1 MRLSSSINLLARIQ
15 NGQKKHGVVL
25 GGKYMLEHLNIN
37 YEVTKYDNK
46 GMKDLFEKCITHKNK
61 INIFGGDHSLSI
73 ATLGASLYKTN
84 GDVKVVWVDAHADMN
99 TPYTSPSGNR
109 HGMPVA
115 HSLGLFKSG
124 LIPENIPLLKPSNLY
139 YIGLRDLDPFE
150 IDFISMNNIKVFTV
164 DQANND
170 PQSVYEE
177 INQNKL
183 PTHFSFD
190 IDSVDPK
197 FVSSTGTPVK
207 NGLTVQSAKEL
218 VRYFT
223 EDNKTMLKEFVEV
236 NPCLGNYEKSYDIIT
251 EILDEIY
258 LD

>member
-1 MRLSSSINLLARIQ
+1 
-15 NGQKKHGVVL
+15 
-25 GGKYMLEHLNIN
+25 
-37 YEVTKYDNK
+37 
-46 GMKDLFEKCITHKNK
+46 
-61 INIFGGDHSLSI
+61 
-73 ATLGASLYKTN
+73 
-84 GDVKVVWVDAHADMN
+84 
-99 TPYTSPSGNR
+99 
-109 HGMPVA
+109 
-115 HSLGLFKSG
+115 
-124 LIPENIPLLKPSNLY
+124 
-139 YIGLRDLDPFE
+139 
-150 IDFISMNNIKVFTV
+150 MNNIKVFTV

-236 NPCLGNYEKSYDIIT
+236 NPCLGNYEKSYDTIT

>member
-1 MRLSSSINLLARIQ
+1 MRLTNSINILARIQ
-15 NGQKKHGVVL
+15 NGQKKHGVSL
-25 GGKYMLEHLNIN
+25 GGKYMLEYLNAN
-37 YEVTKYDNK
+37 YYVTKFNNN
-46 GMKDLFEKCITHKNK
+46 GMKDLFEKCITYKNK
-61 INIFGGDHSLSI
+61 INVFGGDHSLSI

-84 GDVKVVWVDAHADMN
+84 GEVKVVWVDAHADLN

-139 YIGLRDLDPFE
+139 YIGLRDLDSFE
-150 IDFISMNNIKVFTV
+150 VDFINMHNIKVFTV

-170 PQSVYEE
+170 PKSIYEE

-197 FVSSTGTPVK
+197 FVNSTGTPV
-207 NGLTVQSAKEL
+207 NGGLTTRTAKEL

-236 NPCLGNYEKSYDIIT
+236 NPYLGNFDSSINALK
-251 EILDEIY
+251 EILNEFY